1 MEMLGTLD
9 SGCQN
14 PQKTILA
21 RSNGNQ
27 GSDPTWL
34 YP

>member
-1 MEMLGTLD
+1 MEIPGILD

-21 RSNGNQ
+21 KSKGNQ
-27 GSDPTWL
+27 GSDYTWL